1 MKRLSILSLLLCL
14 YLNAFSQQLP
24 HFSQYML
31 NGFLVNPALAGSEN
45 YGDVKTGYRNQWA
58 GIEGAPESYYLTVHM
73 PIGKMNLNT
82 TATSVPYR
90 GRTGS
95 RVLLQNYTKKETVQP
110 QPHHGAGFTVT
121 TDKAGALKRTD
132 VGLTYAYHLPLTK
145 ELKMSA
151 GLSGGMSVYKVDEQG
166 LQLTDP
172 NDPTFIGG
180 NYNRVKPNIT
190 AGVLLYTKQFFIGT
204 SSTQLLQDEL
214 STRFNDED
222 NHLASSRAHHYLM
235 GGYKVVV
242 TPKLSVL
249 PSVMVKYASP
259 APTSVDVNLKLLYYD
274 KVWLGG
280 SYRQNS
286 TPVILGGVNLSNLLQ
301 VGYAYDVPAQGMDKI
316 GGGAHEVVLGILVNN
331 RGRNFS
337 PSDFW

>member
-1 MKRLSILSLLLCL
+1 MKKLCILSILLCL
-14 YLNAFSQQLP
+14 SLNAFSQQLP

-31 NGFLVNPALAGSEN
+31 NGYLVNPALAGSEN
-45 YGDVKTGYRNQWA
+45 YGDVRSGYRNQWA
-58 GIEGAPESYYLTVHM
+58 GIDGAPESYYITAHM

-95 RVLLQNYTKKETVQP
+95 SALLQNYKKRETQ
-110 QPHHGAGFTVT
+110 QARPHHGVGLSVIS
-121 TDKAGALKRTD
+121 DRAGALKRTD
-132 VGLTYAYHLPLTK
+132 AGATYAYHLPLTK

-151 GLSGGMSVYKVDEQG
+151 GLSGGISMYRVDEQG

-172 NDPTFIGG
+172 NDPTFMGG

-190 AGVLLYTKQFFIGT
+190 AGVLLYTKRFFIGT
-204 SSTQLLQDEL
+204 SSTQLFQDEL
-214 STRFNDED
+214 STRFNDEES
-222 NHLASSRAHHYLM
+222 HLASSRAHHTFM
-235 GGYKVVV
+235 GGYKLVV
-242 TPKLSVL
+242 TPKFTVL
-249 PSVMVKYASP
+249 PSVLVKYASP
-259 APTSVDVNLKLLYYD
+259 APTSVDVNLKLMYYD

-280 SYRQNS
+280 SYRQNR
-286 TPVILGGVNLSNLLQ
+286 TPVILGGVNVSNLLQ
-301 VGYAYDVPAQGMDKI
+301 VGYAYDVASNGMDRI

-331 RGRNFS
+331 RGKIFS